1 MFFILSLI
9 HIYIMLSVRD
19 NVRRRSSVVKIGVI
33 FPKEMMELFSQQEIL
48 SFLKELAAEEC
59 VDFIMPQIVGSV
71 SGENVYEQEL
81 LVWKNMLQT
90 LPQLALFPYQDLSLI
105 HI

>member
-1 MFFILSLI
+1 MFQIYKVNGVVIDFNDCFTKYGASLPALKN
-9 HIYIMLSVRD
+9 IMLSVRD

-59 VDFIMPQIVGSV
+59 VD
-71 SGENVYEQEL
+71 
-81 LVWKNMLQT
+81 
-90 LPQLALFPYQDLSLI
+90 LSCRRLSQCLWRKCV
-105 HI
+105 